1 MLIRIPATPRPM
13 PRRNCLGGGGGQ
25 SGQSSTSNKMV
36 ARWHY
41 HVSKVELLPAWGLP
55 NRVSIE
61 ADPPHEGTA
70 NPDPPHVHDTAPPGP
85 NLMLTYSRGWAA
97 NRSVSAISRSLG
109 KLSALDSLS

>member
-1 MLIRIPATPRPM
+1 M
-13 PRRNCLGGGGGQ
+13 PHRNCLGSGGGQ

-61 ADPPHEGTA
+61 AE
-70 NPDPPHVHDTAPPGP
+70 PPHVHGTAPPLP